1 MKPFSYYK
9 KNIDS
14 ILENSYSNKKLFKE
28 NFHVIMGALKMS
40 KPFREFFTLY
50 NEIEQKK
57 FKSKDELTEYINESI
72 LYLRPKIK
80 SINLVCNILEKVF
93 NKRTNLIKESEN
105 KTYKSLDY
113 LIYKKGVKNIPNRLE
128 VKNKLIESILDR
140 KPITGL
146 NNSLTPRILAYTL
159 SENYNKEFSKLSKED
174 KGLLSEILSIKKQN
188 LGTKINT
195 IKETLLKRINSLVK
209 ESEEETLKAK
219 LTQTKNTILEMKKDK
234 LSLLRLKQLHSDL
247 N

>member
-50 NEIEQKK
+50 NEIEQKE

-72 LYLRPKIK
+72 LYLKPKID
-80 SINLVCNILEKVF
+80 SIKTVCGILENVF
-93 NKRTNLIKESEN
+93 SKRTNLITEN
-105 KTYKSLDY
+105 NNKVYKSLDY
-113 LIYKKGVKNIPNRLE
+113 LIYKKGVRNIPNRLE
-128 VKNKLIESILDR
+128 VKNNLMESILNK
-140 KPITGL
+140 KPNIKLGTK
-146 NNSLTPRILAYTL
+146 LTPKTLAYTL
-159 SENYNKEFSKLSKED
+159 SENYNKEFSQLSKDD
-174 KGLLSEILSIKKQN
+174 KTLLSEIMSVKKENLLEEINKVKEVVLIK
-188 LGTKINT
+188 
-195 IKETLLKRINSLVK
+195 INSLVK
-209 ESEEETLKAK
+209 ESVEENLKVK
-219 LTQTKNTILEMKKDK
+219 LTQTKNVVLTMEKDK
-234 LSLLRLKQLHSDL
+234 LSLLRLKQLQTDL

>member
-105 KTYKSLDY
+105 KIYKSLDY
-113 LIYKKGVKNIPNRLE
+113 LIYKKGVKNISNRLE
-128 VKNKLIESILDR
+128 VKNKLIENILDR

-146 NNSLTPRILAYTL
+146 NTILTPRTLAYTL

-174 KGLLSEILSIKKQN
+174 KRVI
-188 LGTKINT
+188 
-195 IKETLLKRINSLVK
+195 V
-209 ESEEETLKAK
+209 
-219 LTQTKNTILEMKKDK
+219 
-234 LSLLRLKQLHSDL
+234 
-247 N
+247 

>member
-14 ILENSYSNKKLFKE
+14 KLENSYSNKKLFKE

-50 NEIEQKK
+50 NEIEQKQ
-57 FKSKDELTEYINESI
+57 FNSREDLSEYINESI
-72 LYLRPKIK
+72 LYLKPKIK

-93 NKRTNLIKESEN
+93 SKRTNLIKESEN
-105 KTYKSLDY
+105 RVYKSLDY
-113 LIYKKGVKNIPNRLE
+113 LIYKKGVRNITNKLE
-128 VKNKLIESILDR
+128 VKNNLIESVLDR
-140 KPITGL
+140 KLTKNL
-146 NNSLTPRILAYTL
+146 SNSLTPKTLAYTL

-174 KGLLSEILSIKKQN
+174 KGLLSEILSVKKEK
-188 LGTKINT
+188 LGNEINT
-195 IKETLLKRINSLVK
+195 TKESLLKRINSLVK
-209 ESEEETLKAK
+209 ESEEENLKAK
-219 LTQTKNTILEMKKDK
+219 LTQTKNVILKMKKDK

>member
-80 SINLVCNILEKVF
+80 SIGLVCNVLERVF

-113 LIYKKGVKNIPNRLE
+113 LIYKKGVKNISNRLE
-128 VKNKLIESILDR
+128 VKNKLIENILDR

-146 NNSLTPRILAYTL
+146 NNSLTPRTLAYTL

-209 ESEEETLKAK
+209 ESTEETLKAK

>member
-28 NFHVIMGALKMS
+28 NFHVIMGALKIS

-50 NEIEQKK
+50 NEIEQKQ
-57 FKSKDELTEYINESI
+57 FNSREELSEYINESI

-93 NKRTNLIKESEN
+93 SKRANLIKESAN
-105 KTYKSLDY
+105 RVYKSLDY
-113 LIYKKGVKNIPNRLE
+113 LIYKKGVRNIPNRLE
-128 VKNKLIESILDR
+128 VKNNLIENVLDR
-140 KPITGL
+140 SPIKNL
-146 NNSLTPRILAYTL
+146 SNSLTPRTLAYTL

-174 KGLLSEILSIKKQN
+174 KGLLSEILSVKKEK
-188 LGTKINT
+188 LGNEIDTT
-195 IKETLLKRINSLVK
+195 KETLLKRINSLVK
-209 ESEEETLKAK
+209 ESKEENLKAK
-219 LTQTKNTILEMKKDK
+219 LTQTKNVILKMKKDK

>member
-14 ILENSYSNKKLFKE
+14 ILENSYSDKKLFKE

-50 NEIEQKK
+50 NEIEQKQ
-57 FKSKDELTEYINESI
+57 FNSREDLSEYINESI
-72 LYLRPKIK
+72 LYLKPKIK

-93 NKRTNLIKESEN
+93 SKRTNLIKESEN
-105 KTYKSLDY
+105 RIYKSLDY
-113 LIYKKGVKNIPNRLE
+113 LIYKKGVRNITNKLE
-128 VKNKLIESILDR
+128 VKNNLIESVLDR
-140 KPITGL
+140 KPIKNL
-146 NNSLTPRILAYTL
+146 SNSLTPKTLAYTL

-174 KGLLSEILSIKKQN
+174 KGLLSEILSIKKEK
-188 LGTKINT
+188 LGNEINT
-195 IKETLLKRINSLVK
+195 TKESLLKRINSLVK
-209 ESEEETLKAK
+209 ESEEENLKAK
-219 LTQTKNTILEMKKDK
+219 LTQTKNAILKMNKDK